1 MADGDRLFTIPS
13 GLKGKKLPIRYNIDN
28 GNVVFE
34 EGMVGSATEGGR
46 ITEPTHRNNGDYEP

>member
-28 GNVVFE
+28 GNIVFDD
-34 EGMVGSATEGGR
+34 GMLGNQTAY
-46 ITEPTHRNNGDYEP
+46 GDESPDANVTQQK